1 MVSAGVDMAAMSSM
15 PGMMPGMGAQP
26 GQPQD
31 FKKLFLAEKENV
43 LITPHVWDLDDVEE
57 RLLVKYGKLDANI
70 SKKSSSSSSSPSSST
85 TTKGKKELSIK
96 DKIKAAQKTGGN
108 AKRR

>member
-1 MVSAGVDMAAMSSM
+1 MAAMSSM

-57 RLLVKYGKLDANI
+57 RLLVKYGKLE
-70 SKKSSSSSSSPSSST
+70 SKKTLDTAKKTASSSSSSSS
-85 TTKGKKELSIK
+85 KKETSIK
-96 DKIKAAQKTGGN
+96 EKIKAAQKTGGN
-108 AKRR
+108 GKRR